1 MKQAIVTGASKG
13 LGKVFAHELATAG
26 YDLLLIARSEKSLSE
41 HAGQLSQTHR
51 IQASVLP
58 LDLSDPDSFS
68 KIVQW
73 CQQHNFQP
81 SVLINNAGYA
91 CWGYFDKIELTQ
103 HQQMLQVNI
112 HAMVNLTHGVIPLMR
127 KHKKSFILN
136 VASTAAFQ
144 AVPSMTLYA
153 ASKAFVRSF
162 SRGLRYELRNTGISV
177 TCLSPGPVATNF
189 IQQAGMEAMQ
199 ETAKKFEMSAQEVA
213 RKGLKAMFQG
223 KAECVPGLLNYLT
236 VTFSNVIPDWLLEKI
251 AGNLYISKIKDR
263 G

>member
-13 LGKVFAHELATAG
+13 LGKAFALELAAAG

-41 HAGQLSQTHR
+41 DAALLSQTYH
-51 IQASVLP
+51 IHASAFS
-58 LDLSDPDSFS
+58 LDLSDPDSTP
-68 KIVQW
+68 KIIQW
-73 CQQHNFQP
+73 CLQHNFQP

-103 HQQMLQVNI
+103 HQQMLQVNMN
-112 HAMVNLTHGVIPLMR
+112 AMINLTHSLIPFMR

-199 ETAKKFEMSAQEVA
+199 ETAKKFEMSAGEVA
-213 RKGLKAMFQG
+213 RAGLKAMFKQ

-236 VTFSNVIPDWLLEKI
+236 VKFSNVIPDWVLEKV
-251 AGNLYISKIKDR
+251 AGNLYITKIKDR